1 MSMLNCRMRI
11 GSYSDDS
18 ESATLNP
25 SSLLRHV
32 SILGTTGSGKT
43 VMGKIILE
51 ECTLKGIPSIV
62 LDVKGDLARLALP
75 VEKDPKADSKRQS
88 EWSKKAEVRIW
99 TPKDESGL
107 PISINP
113 FKIPPQDLDEE
124 KESDAWERMA
134 SGLAVI
140 LGYDVSKHPGL
151 GVKRFLERILIRL
164 AIKNSV
170 PSNFGQLGRAIREQ
184 DPEEYDDLIKPST
197 IKELERRAN
206 SLDGSGQDMF
216 TSGTP
221 LSIPMM
227 LEPRLDGRTPV
238 NVIYLSTLVDEGE
251 KMTFIQQF
259 CRELYDWMLTN
270 PSQSPQVMVFLDEA
284 AEFIPA
290 GASKPPSK
298 PIIERHLKQARAFGV
313 SWMLATQSPNDID
326 YKIQGQAA
334 TLFLGQFTSRQDKE
348 SVRQILKSMDADQDV
363 LNEISTFKPG
373 EFLKISSAQEG
384 GEVKKFNARWLLA
397 PHGNP
402 MTREELPALVNKAT
416 RDWARSYI
424 ETRPKKIK
432 ISNKV
437 RKTAKSPSKK
447 GSQTT
452 SGSPI
457 LGGFTHLADDSDP
470 MHVMMG
476 ITNAVT
482 AATLLLCT
490 YTLGNLWADGEIS
503 QLPFVIS
510 AAVSALMGF
519 GLILEFILRNES
531 ELSMRIR
538 SKARL
543 LEGLVLAWIWILWWM
558 ELSGTLEI
566 SKWAF
571 MILIS
576 QTLLTAFFALEIFH
590 RVRLGRPEMEG
601 ETIADKL
608 KSGVKGIP
616 EILTGAEIEELRA
629 TSEQIHDTFR
639 TFMEV
644 ATVAMLAAL
653 MATNLSLDSAWVNDL
668 ALRIVSLDVALLL
681 SKGFVSMKR

>member
-1 MSMLNCRMRI
+1 MSLLNRCMRI
-11 GSYSDDS
+11 GDYSDDS
-18 ESATLNP
+18 GPATLDP

-51 ECTLKGIPSIV
+51 ECTLEGIPSIV
-62 LDVKGDLARLALP
+62 LDVKGDLARMALP
-75 VEKDPKADSKRQS
+75 IADDPKADSKRQS

-99 TPKDESGL
+99 TPKDDSGL

-113 FKIPPQDLDEE
+113 FKIPPQDLDDNEQL
-124 KESDAWERMA
+124 DAWDRMA
-134 SGLAVI
+134 SGLSVI

-151 GVKRFLERILIRL
+151 GVKRFLERVLIRL

-170 PSNFGQLGRAIREQ
+170 PSNFGQLGKAIREL
-184 DPEEYDDLIKPST
+184 DPEEYDDLLNSSAIKG
-197 IKELERRAN
+197 LERRAN
-206 SLDGSGQDMF
+206 ALDGGGKDMY

-238 NVIYLSTLVDEGE
+238 NVIYLSTLVDEGQ

-259 CRELYDWMLTN
+259 CRELYDWMLTS

-290 GASKPPSK
+290 GASKPPTK

-313 SWMLATQSPNDID
+313 GWMLATQSPKDID

-334 TLFLGQFTSRQDKE
+334 TLFLGQFTSHQDKD
-348 SVRQILKSMDADQDV
+348 SVRQILKSMDANLDV
-363 LNEISTFKPG
+363 LNEISTFKSG

-384 GEVKKFNARWLLA
+384 GEVKKLNARWLLA
-397 PHGNP
+397 PHGKP
-402 MTREELPALVNKAT
+402 MTKEELSALVSKES
-416 RDWARSYI
+416 RDWARSYK
-424 ETRPKKIK
+424 EALPKKIK
-432 ISNKV
+432 VSKKAKNK
-437 RKTAKSPSKK
+437 AKSPQKK
-447 GSQTT
+447 TSQST

-457 LGGFTHLADDSDP
+457 LGGFTHLADESDP

-503 QLPFVIS
+503 QLPFAIS

-543 LEGLVLAWIWILWWM
+543 LEGLVLAWIPGPPDPMTGRFAWFP
-558 ELSGTLEI
+558 ERGSR
-566 SKWAF
+566 
-571 MILIS
+571 
-576 QTLLTAFFALEIFH
+576 LLA
-590 RVRLGRPEMEG
+590 
-601 ETIADKL
+601 
-608 KSGVKGIP
+608 
-616 EILTGAEIEELRA
+616 
-629 TSEQIHDTFR
+629 
-639 TFMEV
+639 
-644 ATVAMLAAL
+644 
-653 MATNLSLDSAWVNDL
+653 N
-668 ALRIVSLDVALLL
+668 
-681 SKGFVSMKR
+681 